1 MIVGRERGSFRSASW
16 GDPSGWAGDLWGR
29 AVCSWPGEY
38 YVWSIVRSKFAL
50 LTKSKAALGVLV
62 AAVVMALVA
71 TTVGY
76 AAMNKTVTLSI
87 DGEATQVGTLGNTVG
102 DVLDKEGISVGE
114 HDVVAPGLDSEINDG
129 TRIAVRYGR
138 PLELSVDGKE
148 KTYWVT
154 ATDVDTALSQIGIR
168 FAGAELSASR
178 GSSIGRD
185 GLDLSIVTPKT
196 VTVKVGKDKPTK
208 EQIPALTVGEALKD
222 LNVKVDKDDRVKPA
236 AGARIEDGD
245 KVVVTKVRTVTR
257 KITESIDFGTIEKSA
272 PAMFEG
278 ESETTREGR
287 AGSRDVTFRLTFEN
301 GKLVAKKTV
310 RSTVNSE
317 PQNAI
322 VKVGTKDRPEP
333 PAPNYAGGSSVWDD
347 LADCESGGNWAIN
360 TGNGYYGGL
369 QFNLSTWQ
377 SYGGSGYPH
386 ENSRE
391 EQIAVATRLRDANGG
406 YGAWPHCSQQ
416 LGLPQ

>member
-1 MIVGRERGSFRSASW
+1 M
-16 GDPSGWAGDLWGR
+16 
-29 AVCSWPGEY
+29 CSWPGEY

-87 DGEATQVGTLGNTVG
+87 DGEATQVGTLGSTVG
-102 DVLDKEGISVGE
+102 DVLENEGISVGE

-185 GLDLSIVTPKT
+185 GLDLSIVTPKN
-196 VTVKVGKDKPTK
+196 VTVKVGKEKPTK
-208 EQIPALTVGEALKD
+208 EQVPALTVGEALKD

-236 AGARIEDGD
+236 VGARIEDGD

-272 PAMFEG
+272 PALFEG
-278 ESETTREGR
+278 ESETAREGR
-287 AGSRDVTFRLTFEN
+287 AGSRDVTYRLTFEN

-310 RSTVNSE
+310 RSTVNRE
-317 PQNAI
+317 PRNAI
-322 VKVGTKDRPEP
+322 VRVGTKDRPEP